1 MIPVS
6 WYHLARAAPGRILVK
21 RDNPPEKS
29 GLIIL
34 SDHWRQKTKTSFGLV
49 VDIDPKLQGL
59 PYWIGAYVLLNP
71 SVGRRILFGYSSLE
85 ENDYQLESYPPN
97 AVKIVFLETP
107 EHVQSLGESFL
118 RNERLVNAREPE
130 VYAEHVD
137 GESEALR

>member
-1 MIPVS
+1 M
-6 WYHLARAAPGRILVK
+6 
-21 RDNPPEKS
+21 
-29 GLIIL
+29 
-34 SDHWRQKTKTSFGLV
+34 
-49 VDIDPKLQGL
+49 DIDPKLQGL

-137 GESEALR
+137 GEPEALR